1 MIVIGKLENL
11 EEIHLKVIRGG
22 SSVWLVSFVHLQ
34 WSQCL
39 ADTMV
44 RIWGRRGAREKIV
57 SNGSAS
63 HKLLMVVECENH
75 QDDYLPRVEMP
86 PNSFGCAWEGEHW
99 LDWDL

>member
-1 MIVIGKLENL
+1 MLKIVLKEETKVSRAIFDPIQYVGK
-11 EEIHLKVIRGG
+11 
-22 SSVWLVSFVHLQ
+22 
-34 WSQCL
+34 
-39 ADTMV
+39 
-44 RIWGRRGAREKIV
+44 KIV

-86 PNSFGCAWEGEHW
+86 PNSFSCAWEGEHW